1 MTLKELQNNLEIVL
15 KTFEGKEL
23 NPIQQLAKDTLTG
36 SFNAIGQL
44 TKIIEEKEEQLS
56 VSYRNEIKL
65 NAEVRKLKKELS
77 EITKDFN
84 NNLELVNELKEK
96 NSKLMDEAQI

>member
-44 TKIIEEKEEQLS
+44 SKIIEEKEEQLS
-56 VSYRNEIKL
+56 VSYKNEIRLSAGARQSKSII
-65 NAEVRKLKKELS
+65 ASYEKEIEELK
-77 EITKDFN
+77 
-84 NNLELVNELKEK
+84 ELVNELKEK
-96 NSKLMDEAQI
+96 NSKLMDEVSI

>member
-1 MTLKELQNNLEIVL
+1 MILKELQNNLEIVL
-15 KTFEGKEL
+15 KTFEGKQL
-23 NPIQQLAKDTLTG
+23 NPMQQLAKDTLIG

-56 VSYRNEIKL
+56 VSYKNEIKL
-65 NAEVRKLKKELS
+65 NAEVRKLKNEFSK
-77 EITKDFN
+77 ITKDFN

-96 NSKLMDEAQI
+96 NSKLMDEVSV

>member
-1 MTLKELQNNLEIVL
+1 MILKELQNNLEIVL

-23 NPIQQLAKDTLTG
+23 NPIQQLAKDTLIG

-56 VSYRNEIKL
+56 VSYKNEIKL
-65 NAEVRKLKKELS
+65 NAEIRKLKRDQAAFEENIKEMTLL
-77 EITKDFN
+77 I
-84 NNLELVNELKEK
+84 NELKEK
-96 NSKLMDEAQI
+96 NSKLMNEVNI

>member
-23 NPIQQLAKDTLTG
+23 NLIQQLAKDTLTG
-36 SFNAIGQL
+36 SFNALGQL

-56 VSYRNEIKL
+56 VSYKNEIKL
-65 NAEVRKLKKELS
+65 NAEVRKLKKQLS